1 MKRAVIYARVSTNGQ
16 KDNYSFATQRADCE
30 RYAAQHGF
38 EIIRIFAESKSG
50 RTLERDDLQSLR
62 EMVKERAID
71 VVLVGKLD
79 RLSRKV
85 AQLSLIAEE
94 CHAAGVE
101 LHFAD
106 YGKDENTPMGRM
118 IRNMRASYA
127 EFEVDL
133 IVDRLQSGRHTKI
146 VGSEKAPPRISGH
159 GKDAPYGYRYE
170 GLKAEKQLV
179 VQDDESPTI
188 IDIFTWYVGG
198 VSVWHIQE
206 KLTAMRIPCPSSGRV
221 VKTAELIAAH
231 AKSIAPDGDPK
242 YRPNPEGTWSRSTIY
257 KILRNPVYRGEF
269 MHYRKKNGSYATDP
283 ATWVGVPV
291 PAIVS
296 EEVFAAAQAR
306 LAEGRAMSQRRC
318 AKEYLLRCRIRCVCG
333 YACGGQA
340 GTHHVTRGY
349 YECLSRKE
357 KARKCAHPYTRAGDV
372 DDTVWAWI
380 ETIVLDEENLR
391 EGLRQQQAAAAA
403 ERAALDEARER
414 YIEQRLVLEQEAVR
428 LMRLYTAGLYTI
440 EQIGA
445 EKQRIDTAMQ
455 AVDLEVGQVEQR
467 LASLTLSPQE
477 MDELTSF
484 AAAVKRK
491 LADLTFAS
499 KRRVVD
505 LLDTRVVLKMV
516 DGQRFAEVT
525 CKLTLDSEELSVES
539 SSRQAAKGAG
549 EASTVSTQHLWAPR
563 RRSSARR

>member
-62 EMVKERAID
+62 DMVKERAID

-94 CHAAGVE
+94 CHKAGVE
-101 LHFAD
+101 LHYAD
-106 YGKDENTPMGRM
+106 FGKDENTPMGRM

-170 GLKAEKQLV
+170 GLKADKQLIIH
-179 VQDDESPTI
+179 DEEGPTI
-188 IDIFTWYVGG
+188 VDIFTWYVSGMK
-198 VSVWHIQE
+198 VAHMQE
-206 KLTAMRIPCPSSGRV
+206 KLTTMRVPLPSTSRV
-221 VKTAELIAAH
+221 IKSAELVAAH

-242 YRPNPEGTWSRSTIY
+242 YRPNPAGMWSRSTIY

-269 MHYRKKNGSYATDP
+269 MHYRKKDGSYATDP
-283 ATWVGVPV
+283 ATWIGVKV

-296 EEVFAAAQAR
+296 EELFAAAQAR

-318 AKEYLLRCRIRCVCG
+318 KKEYLLRCRIRCACG
-333 YACGGQA
+333 YACGGMP
-340 GTHHVTRGY
+340 GNDRSKRGY
-349 YECLSRKE
+349 YECYSRRE
-357 KARKCAHPYTRAGDV
+357 EGRKCADPYTRAGDV
-372 DDTVWAWI
+372 DDAVWEWI

-391 EGLRQQQAAAAA
+391 EGLRQQQETAQA
-403 ERAALDEARER
+403 ERAKLDETRER
-414 YIEQRLVLEQEAVR
+414 YLQQRLDLEQEAIL
-428 LMRLYTAGLYTI
+428 LMRLFTKKLYTI
-440 EQIGA
+440 EQVSI
-445 EKQRIDTAMQ
+445 EKQRIDGAIQ
-455 AVDLEVGQVEQR
+455 AVSHELAGVEQR
-467 LASLTLSPQE
+467 LAGLTISPQE
-477 MDELTSF
+477 MDELTAF
-484 AAAVKRK
+484 ATEVRRK

-516 DGQRFAEVT
+516 DGQQYADVT
-525 CKLTLDSEELSVES
+525 CKLTLDQETVAVES
-539 SSRQAAKGAG
+539 SSRQVPKGTA
-549 EASTVSTQHLWAPR
+549 EPSTVSTPYSWAPR
-563 RRSSARR
+563 RQSSARR